1 MADMPKIA
9 IFKFA
14 SCSGCQL
21 EFLNLEPVLLDLLG
35 LVEISHF
42 VMARSANKPGP
53 YDIGFV
59 EGSIVS
65 PEDVERLKQARRDCG
80 LLVAIGACACHGG
93 LQSLNNRLPQR
104 EVEARVYEYPNE
116 IHALK
121 SYPVDEYVAVD
132 ACLSGCPINKNEL
145 VEFVKSALLGV
156 APRIRPHCVCVECKL
171 SENVCLTVTEQIPC
185 MGPVTRAGCGALC
198 PARSTACTG
207 CHGPSSECNTE
218 SLREIFAG
226 LGLHQADIARSFRK
240 YAGPEP
246 DFRTKEGFR

>member
-1 MADMPKIA
+1 MAELPKVA

-35 LVEISHF
+35 LVDLTHF
-42 VMARSANKPGP
+42 VMARRENKPGP

-59 EGSIVS
+59 EGSIVN
-65 PEDVERLKQARRDCG
+65 PEDIERLKQARRDCG

-93 LQSLNNRLPQR
+93 LQSLNNGTPQR
-104 EVEARVYEYPNE
+104 EVEARVYEHPAE
-116 IHALK
+116 VSSLK
-121 SYPVDEYVAVD
+121 SYPVDEYVDID
-132 ACLSGCPINKNEL
+132 AKLSGCPINKNEL

-156 APRIRPHCVCVECKL
+156 TPRIRPHCVCVECKL
-171 SENVCLTVTEQIPC
+171 SENVCLTVSEKTPC

-207 CHGPSSECNTE
+207 CHGPSSEANAA
-218 SLREIFAG
+218 SLREMFAE
-226 LGLHQADIARSFRK
+226 LGLQKADIDRNFQK
-240 YAGPEP
+240 YAGL
-246 DFRTKEGFR
+246 DMDLRKREGSR